1 MDMQMKHKEN
11 GNRKQIVTGLALMVL
26 GLWALVGQ
34 FVQMPDV
41 GMLFLPVLGLIFVAW
56 GVAVREGGLM
66 VPGGIL
72 SGIGVGAYLVQAL
85 PLEGSADGGVF
96 LLSLGLGFAAITVLT
111 AVFTDETHWWALWPG
126 AILSLI
132 GGALLMGGVAL
143 DILAIAGKYW
153 PVILIAIGVWVIVRR
168 R

>member
-1 MDMQMKHKEN
+1 MKPKGSE
-11 GNRKQIVTGLALMVL
+11 NRKQVVTGLALMVL
-26 GLWALVGQ
+26 GLLALVGQ
-34 FVQMPDV
+34 FVELPVM
-41 GMLFLPVLGLIFVAW
+41 GMLFLPALGLVFVVW
-56 GVAVREGGLM
+56 GIAVREGGLM

-72 SGIGVGAYLVQAL
+72 SGVGIGAYLVQAL
-85 PLEGSADGGVF
+85 PLEESADGGVF

-132 GGALLMGGVAL
+132 GGMLLVGGVAL

-153 PVILIAIGVWVIVRR
+153 PVILIGIGVWVIVRSR
-168 R
+168 